1 MKSKYSTTTEVPLR
15 RGRVPLASPG
25 EILRL
30 EFLEPMGITAYRLA
44 KETGMPAI
52 RVKEILDGKRAITA
66 DTALRLAKFFGADAQ
81 SWMNM
86 QAHYDLL
93 RAQES
98 KSTAEAL
105 SRIVPVQLSA
115 HEPVATYARRGTN
128 AHKNRR

>member
-1 MKSKYSTTTEVPLR
+1 MKSKYSTTPEVPLR

-25 EILRL
+25 EILRI

-66 DTALRLAKFFGADAQ
+66 
-81 SWMNM
+81 
-86 QAHYDLL
+86 
-93 RAQES
+93 
-98 KSTAEAL
+98 EAL

-115 HEPVATYARRGTN
+115 HEPVATYARRGTT

>member
-1 MKSKYSTTTEVPLR
+1 
-15 RGRVPLASPG
+15 
-25 EILRL
+25 
-30 EFLEPMGITAYRLA
+30 MGITAYRLA